1 MSITITEL
9 CGTKQSQNKPKNKQ
23 NKRNGTKIRKR
34 KQTQLKDD

>member
-23 NKRNGTKIRKR
+23 NKRNGTKIQEK
-34 KQTQLKDD
+34 KTNTIKG